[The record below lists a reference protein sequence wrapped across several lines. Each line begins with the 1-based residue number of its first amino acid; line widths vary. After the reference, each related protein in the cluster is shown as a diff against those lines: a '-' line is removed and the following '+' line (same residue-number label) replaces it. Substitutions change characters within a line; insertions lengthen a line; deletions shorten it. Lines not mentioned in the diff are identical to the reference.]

1 MTVYEL
7 IQELT
12 AKYQPEDTVYICDD
26 GENCKV
32 ESVGDYGG
40 EPVLQDWPDD

>member
-26 GENCKV
+26 GENREV
-32 ESVGDYGG
+32 ESIGDYGG
-40 EPVLQDWPDD
+40 EPALQGWEEE